1 MDDYY
6 GPARYDGQRP
16 NLLSAESVFLSVFCT
31 CICNCIGFGICFG
44 ICIWICVLTR
54 VRCMMMVRGPW
65 SLCFQ
70 RTGLRPLAAWHTNCT
85 LGIRVAF
92 RLDMALLV
100 NQFGSATLFDLI
112 WLFDMLDMTCDFWLL
127 IFWLL
132 IFCFFDMLFD
142 LIWLFCQFC
151 SVRLFA
157 ADLKLFLSW
166 EFQTEKVF
174 ASVYIFQYSYLSL
187 YLQCTFAST
196 MQHISKVAKLSERM
210 ALFYMKFEFSKEGY
224 LLQPK

>member
-1 MDDYY
+1 MVNQFQHLAWLKCCVYLKIIRAREAAHDD
-6 GPARYDGQRP
+6 GGLHIGGQIRQWTTITDQRGTMVRG
-16 NLLSAESVFLSVFCT
+16 LIFCRQSAYFYLFFCA
-31 CICNCIGFGICFG
+31 CICNCIGFGICFC

-92 RLDMALLV
+92 RLDMTLLPIR
-100 NQFGSATLFDLI
+100 FSHAFRLDIWLDI
-112 WLFDMLDMTCDFWLL
+112 WLFDMLDMTCDF
-127 IFWLL
+127 
-132 IFCFFDMLFD
+132 
-142 LIWLFCQFC
+142 
-151 SVRLFA
+151 
-157 ADLKLFLSW
+157 
-166 EFQTEKVF
+166 
-174 ASVYIFQYSYLSL
+174 L

>member
-1 MDDYY
+1 MVNQFQRLAWLQCCVYLKIIRAKEAANDD
-6 GPARYDGQRP
+6 GGLHIGGQIRQWTTITDQRGTMVRG
-16 NLLSAESVFLSVFCT
+16 LIFCRQRVYFYLFFCT
-31 CICNCIGFGICFG
+31 CICNCIGFGICFC

-127 IFWLL
+127 IFYFL
-132 IFCFFDMLFD
+132 ICFSTWYDSFAN
-142 LIWLFCQFC
+142 
-151 SVRLFA
+151 SVQSGFFA

-174 ASVYIFQYSYLSL
+174 ASVYL
-187 YLQCTFAST
+187 YRVFFLTGTPLKS
-196 MQHISKVAKLSERM
+196 
-210 ALFYMKFEFSKEGY
+210 
-224 LLQPK
+224 

>member
-1 MDDYY
+1 
-6 GPARYDGQRP
+6 
-16 NLLSAESVFLSVFCT
+16 
-31 CICNCIGFGICFG
+31 
-44 ICIWICVLTR
+44 
-54 VRCMMMVRGPW
+54 MMMVRGPW

-85 LGIRVAF
+85 LGIQVAF
-92 RLDMALLV
+92 RLDMTLLPIR
-100 NQFGSATLFDLI
+100 FSHAFR
-112 WLFDMLDMTCDFWLL
+112 LDMTFWYAWYDLWLL
-127 IFWLL
+127 IFDFLICFSTLL
-132 IFCFFDMLFD
+132 PILFSQAFF
-142 LIWLFCQFC
+142 
-151 SVRLFA
+151 VA
-157 ADLKLFLSW
+157 AIKLFLSW

>member
-16 NLLSAESVFLSVFCT
+16 NLLSAERVFLSGFFCT
-31 CICNCIGFGICFG
+31 CICNCIGFAICFCT
-44 ICIWICVLTR
+44 CIWICVLTR
-54 VRCMMMVRGPW
+54 VSSMMMVRGPW

-127 IFWLL
+127 IFWYAFRLDITLL
-132 IFCFFDMLFD
+132 PILFSQAFF
-142 LIWLFCQFC
+142 
-151 SVRLFA
+151 VA
-157 ADLKLFLSW
+157 AIKLFLSW

-174 ASVYIFQYSYLSL
+174 ASVYIFNIHTYLCICNVL
-187 YLQCTFAST
+187 
-196 MQHISKVAKLSERM
+196 
-210 ALFYMKFEFSKEGY
+210 
-224 LLQPK
+224 